1 MTCERIDYYRAAE
14 RTNVIRLIFNSVFFC
29 ALFTAVCSFV
39 YFYLPNAELNS
50 LAPVASSSNAS
61 VQEKALAEE
70 PVAEAAEETILAL
83 DTDDSFIPALVKANS
98 SASQAVPAKFVRGAG
113 TASLS
118 LHPTAINREDLGL
131 ILYRQP
137 QTRAA
142 VEGFYYQVTGNR
154 ETAIAILDAAE
165 TYNIPLSLAFSIA
178 YAESRFKPHAS
189 HVNKNGSI
197 DRGLFQLNS
206 NAFPTLTEEEFFD
219 PKISAQKGLKHL
231 NYFLKTAGNEV
242 TALAMYNAGAGKV
255 RSNNTP
261 HSTLDYVAAINSY
274 RNAIDESFAKDVL
287 VFFEQGL
294 ASRFGEKVEYAQS

>member
-1 MTCERIDYYRAAE
+1 MTCERIDYYQAAE

-61 VQEKALAEE
+61 VQETVLAEE
-70 PVAEAAEETILAL
+70 PVVEEAAEETILAL
-83 DTDDSFIPALVKANS
+83 DTDDSFIPALAKANS
-98 SASQAVPAKFVRGAG
+98 VANRAVPAKFVRGAG

-118 LHPTAINREDLGL
+118 LHPSAINREDMGL

-178 YAESRFKPHAS
+178 YAESRFKPYAS
-189 HVNKNGSI
+189 H
-197 DRGLFQLNS
+197 
-206 NAFPTLTEEEFFD
+206 
-219 PKISAQKGLKHL
+219 
-231 NYFLKTAGNEV
+231 
-242 TALAMYNAGAGKV
+242 
-255 RSNNTP
+255 
-261 HSTLDYVAAINSY
+261 
-274 RNAIDESFAKDVL
+274 
-287 VFFEQGL
+287 EQE
-294 ASRFGEKVEYAQS
+294 RFH